1 MKGRFWRVLTLRKR
15 RRKETLFKER
25 LMKEMIRI
33 QGLIEAQQLK
43 CETCGGFR
51 GNIEPQRA
59 LMEPAFVLDFQSLY
73 PDWMKQ

>member
-1 MKGRFWRVLTLRKR
+1 
-15 RRKETLFKER
+15 
-25 LMKEMIRI
+25 MKEMIRI